1 MTVTRGRLAWVQ
13 RRPHKPHD
21 EGSTPSR
28 ATLLDAL
35 LALLLALGCVAV
47 LGALALVVE
56 P

>member
-28 ATLLDAL
+28 ATLRDPL
-35 LALLLALGCVAV
+35 LALSCMTV